1 MHTIK
6 PLDYDC
12 LDEVFKRSHL
22 VFSIEE
28 HTIIGGLGSAIS
40 DAYIENDWKSKFIK
54 IGLPDAYVPTGEY
67 SFVLN
72 ECGLNV
78 NDIFTKINT
87 HLD

>member
-1 MHTIK
+1 M
-6 PLDYDC
+6 
-12 LDEVFKRSHL
+12 
-22 VFSIEE
+22 
-28 HTIIGGLGSAIS
+28 
-40 DAYIENDWKSKFIK
+40 ENDWKSKFIK